1 MTRLSFDEEAWRRG
15 QTVQPLPEAV
25 RSDIESALRARLLE
39 LVSRGE
45 DVVLDFSFWSRAMR
59 DEYRGLLRPHGV
71 VAETV
76 YLATPRGTALE
87 RVQAR
92 TGGAPNEVQLS
103 PDVAARYYDHFQPP
117 TADEGPLT
125 VLGR

>member
-15 QTVQPLPEAV
+15 LKVQPLPEAV
-25 RSDIESALRARLLE
+25 RSDIEAALRARLLE

-45 DVVLDFSFWSRAMR
+45 DVVLDFSFWSLAMR
-59 DEYRGLLRPHGV
+59 NEYRELLRPHGV
-71 VAETV
+71 EAETV
-76 YLATPRGTALE
+76 YLATSRGTALK
-87 RVQAR
+87 RVRAR
-92 TGGAPNEVQLS
+92 TGGAPNEVQLPS
-103 PDVAARYYDHFQPP
+103 DVAAHYYDHFEPP